1 MILFLSHQVQQKV
14 KLEQE
19 MTQLNIPSSLMVT
32 PVSCPP
38 PPPGA
43 SAHTQHQP
51 PAPPVVSMAT
61 ITKVVAPP
69 MPITQQLPPPAGKK
83 KIAFKVQL
91 VLMFGQVS
99 LCVHNN
105 L

>member
-1 MILFLSHQVQQKV
+1 MMLLLSHQVQQKV

-43 SAHTQHQP
+43 SAHTQHQTP
-51 PAPPVVSMAT
+51 PPVVSMAT

-69 MPITQQLPPPAGKK
+69 LPITQQLPPPAGKK

-99 LCVHNN
+99 PFCDKNN
-105 L
+105 V

>member
-1 MILFLSHQVQQKV
+1 MLFLSHQVQQKV

-43 SAHTQHQP
+43 SAHTQHQT

-83 KIAFKVQL
+83 R
-91 VLMFGQVS
+91 
-99 LCVHNN
+99 
-105 L
+105 